1 MKQFAIIGL
10 GAFGVRMLEELL
22 TITDEIIIIDKDK
35 EIINK
40 YKDFAKSA
48 YVTDAINEIALT
60 KIIPPEIDAVIVDL
74 GGKIEVSIMTTNYLK
89 KMGIKDIVVKA
100 QTDEHGEVLTMVG
113 ATKVV
118 FPDQEAAKRIT
129 PMLASSLL
137 FNFMPISA
145 NLALA
150 EVKANEFCVER
161 PFLRQISG
169 RRSVSTWS
177 RCARSTT
184 VNSFLS
190 AILHTYLRP
199 RMFCSSPGP
208 RTILRDSQR
217 KRKSSHGSIQ
227 AIFSKICFRNDSRR
241 LVYYVRQV

>member
-40 YKDFAKSA
+40 YKDFAKAA
-48 YVTDAINEIALT
+48 YVTDAINEVALT

-118 FPDQEAAKRIT
+118 FPDQEAAKRVT
-129 PMLASSLL
+129 PMLTSSLL

-150 EVKANEFCVER
+150 EVKANEFCVGKTLLEAN
-161 PFLRQISG
+161 LRKAFGLNVVAMRKVDNEEFFFISDPSYVFTLKDVLLVAG
-169 RRSVSTWS
+169 SEDNIAKFSKEEKVV
-177 RCARSTT
+177 A
-184 VNSFLS
+184 
-190 AILHTYLRP
+190 
-199 RMFCSSPGP
+199 
-208 RTILRDSQR
+208 R
-217 KRKSSHGSIQ
+217 KRPGN
-227 AIFSKICFRNDSRR
+227 IFKNLFPKR
-241 LVYYVRQV
+241 